1 MENIKLFKN
10 SRKNSIK
17 VVFANTEAN
26 IKEQLKKLKEVSPG
40 EQELGV
46 NKDGKENLFFSKR
59 LEVPFNI
66 LKCIF
71 LFYCVNKE
79 EKNEE
84 LILN

>member
-17 VVFANTEAN
+17 TVFANTEAN
-26 IKEQLKKLKEVSPG
+26 IREQLKKVKEVSSG

-46 NKDGKENLFFSKR
+46 NKDGRENLFFSKR

-84 LILN
+84 WILN